1 MLSIRVIGWSDH
13 TEETIAEIVG
23 AATWQEAVRQCYSKY
38 AGELRFV
45 VALDESY
52 ASLERGF
59 SPVGRWET
67 LPTETGGWRQNRSGQ
82 SKSFSI
88 IGFDH
93 RALIPVLDWWTAPN
107 WTMAAQRS
115 VTEYRYKEYRFVAAF
130 EGKVPE
136 ASILGYFAPGNFGDM
151 SAEVDPVKLRAV
163 R

>member
-13 TEETIAEIVG
+13 TEETIAEIVN
-23 AATWQEAVRQCYSKY
+23 AATWQEAVRQCFSKY

-52 ASLERGF
+52 ASAERGF

-67 LPTETGGWRQNRSGQ
+67 LPTETGGWRRDRSG
-82 SKSFSI
+82 SSRLFSI

-93 RALIPVLDWWTAPN
+93 RALLPVLEWWQAPN

-115 VTEYRYKEYRFVAAF
+115 VAENRHKEYRFVAAF
-130 EGKVPE
+130 DGNVPE
-136 ASILGYFAPGNFGDM
+136 ASILGFFAPDL
-151 SAEVDPVKLRAV
+151 SAVTDPVNIRAV